1 MLFAIVGVEV
11 LCTQRERDRD
21 REGERIIDVMLRRS
35 KCLRDGVI
43 KSGAQSEVAIVVVI
57 AVAVVT

>member
-1 MLFAIVGVEV
+1 MLRYCVHRK
-11 LCTQRERDRD
+11 REGEK
-21 REGERIIDVMLRRS
+21 EGERIIDVMLRRS